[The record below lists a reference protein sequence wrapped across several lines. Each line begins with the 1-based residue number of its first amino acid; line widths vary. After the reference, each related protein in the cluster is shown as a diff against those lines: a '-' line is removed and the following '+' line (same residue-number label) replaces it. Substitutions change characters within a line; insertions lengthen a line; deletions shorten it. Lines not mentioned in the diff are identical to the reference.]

1 MDDHSGV
8 THFHWILS
16 SPRPAS
22 HSTLPATNPGVPAAQ
37 VGVAYK
43 QSLEMRW
50 KPGSHFW
57 NVLLRPSCARTR
69 SALVSE
75 VIDCSKNAQFMEGMI
90 NTVDG
95 KNPAPLRM
103 PETYSL
109 WQYQDLF
116 GHRRCCRIFSI
127 NCIICIGSTRK
138 GKTQQKNTP
147 PSISAPPNEMLD
159 LCQVPPLGLYSAET
173 FVRRSHYIS
182 AQWPASSHANGFTE
196 SLLVKC
202 TETI

>member
-90 NTVDG
+90 HDQYHLYWLHKER
-95 KNPAPLRM
+95 KNKTKKHPTLYFSTSKWDVRLVPSPPTRAVFRRDIRPPFALYLCTMACIKSCKWIQRILTSQMYRDHLR
-103 PETYSL
+103 
-109 WQYQDLF
+109 
-116 GHRRCCRIFSI
+116 C
-127 NCIICIGSTRK
+127 
-138 GKTQQKNTP
+138 
-147 PSISAPPNEMLD
+147 A
-159 LCQVPPLGLYSAET
+159 
-173 FVRRSHYIS
+173 
-182 AQWPASSHANGFTE
+182 
-196 SLLVKC
+196 
-202 TETI
+202 